1 MPVFLLQVKA
11 ILDHLTGKL
20 LIKSSQ
26 DLSTVMHGINMLA
39 RTSSETALGEGW
51 KIFCEQCL
59 PTTGLTQ
66 ETVEKFVTYLSD
78 RRSNSGIA
86 GASELIHAGLKR

>member
-26 DLSTVMHGINMLA
+26 DLSTVMHGINVLA

-66 ETVEKFVTYLSD
+66 ETVGKFVTYFETTWMSPKF
-78 RRSNSGIA
+78 IA
-86 GASELIHAGLKR
+86 TW